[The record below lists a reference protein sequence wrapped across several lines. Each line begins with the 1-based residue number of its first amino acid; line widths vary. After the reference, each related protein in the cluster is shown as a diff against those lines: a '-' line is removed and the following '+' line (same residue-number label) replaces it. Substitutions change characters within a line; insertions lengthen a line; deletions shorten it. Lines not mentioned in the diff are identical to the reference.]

1 MDVDWAD
8 IRVFLAVAE
17 TGSISAAARRLSVG
31 QPTVSRHI
39 ADLEY
44 RIGARLF
51 LRAATGASLSAAGER
66 LVAPA
71 RKMAEWAGEVSRAA
85 SSTERA
91 PEGIVRVTAAPG
103 VAFEVGAP
111 FAAWVR
117 EKLPKIRVELL
128 ASTHYLDLGRGEADL
143 ALRMRKPST
152 PDLVTVET
160 LEHTVG
166 VYVSKRYPKKLPKK
180 PGLADLDWIAWAP
193 PFHQTTPNPELEAAI
208 PGFTPVFTADDYLVQ
223 LSALDA
229 GVGAMVLGDVKHRFS
244 RDNGRLRVDI
254 DLGPHSRSAI
264 HLVAAKSALDIP
276 RVRAVAELLAQA
288 LREARAPLHLG
299 L

>member
-85 SSTERA
+85 SSAERA

-117 EKLPKIRVELL
+117 EKLPKIRIELL

-143 ALRMRKPST
+143 ALRMRKPNT

-180 PGLADLDWIAWAP
+180 PALADLDWIAWAP

-208 PGFTPVFTADDYLVQ
+208 PGFTPIFTADDYLVQ

-244 RDNGRLRVDI
+244 RDNDRRRLDI

-288 LREARAPLHLG
+288 LREALG
-299 L
+299 AMPFT